1 MKPDYMRR
9 QLIFAGAGVAALGAL
24 PGLGI
29 ISFAS
34 AADGRARMA
43 TGFRA
48 TTHSMAWIGVEAGVF
63 RKLGLNATFEKFTPG
78 GPEILTGLARGE
90 FEFGQTGVLPTTE
103 AVLNGGD
110 PVALL
115 RNTVRHSSYFLMT
128 RPEYTKLEQ
137 LDGKT
142 VAVISDTVSGQAGV
156 NTRLTVEKAGA
167 KAKYVGLGNFQ
178 NIYKALAAGEI
189 DAGIVQIHQRFSG
202 QRQYGWNAFEVV
214 SLEIPSVFVTTRKMI
229 TSDREL
235 VQKVVQ
241 GIVET
246 IHLFKTQPDIA
257 VPLLQRFLQMADRKA
272 VEDLHAFYV
281 PLFPA
286 VPRVDLGEA
295 GIKTL
300 RESFSKKFPAAA
312 KLQESDIVDSSFIDQ
327 LDKSG
332 FIQRLYGNVKP

>member
-1 MKPDYMRR
+1 MNTDYMRR
-9 QLIFAGAGVAALGAL
+9 RLVSAGAGVAALGAL
-24 PGLGI
+24 PGVGVI
-29 ISFAS
+29 NFAC
-34 AADGRARMA
+34 AAGGRAGMA

-48 TTHSMAWIGVEAGVF
+48 TTHSMAWMGVEAGVF

-78 GPEILTGLARGE
+78 GPEILTGLARGD

-103 AVLNGGD
+103 TVLNGGD

-115 RNTVRHSSYFLMT
+115 RNTVRHSSTFLMT
-128 RPEYTKLEQ
+128 RREYTKLEQ

-142 VAVISDTVSGQAGV
+142 VAVISDAVSGQTGV
-156 NTRLTVEKAGA
+156 RVRLTVEKTGA

-189 DAGIVQIHQRFSG
+189 DAGVMQIHQRFSG
-202 QRQYGWNAFEVV
+202 QRQYGWNEFEMV
-214 SLEIPSVFVTTRKMI
+214 SFEIPSVFVTTRKLI
-229 TSDREL
+229 ASDREL
-235 VQKVVQ
+235 VRKAVQ
-241 GIVET
+241 GMVET
-246 IHLFKTQPDIA
+246 IHLFKTQPHIA
-257 VPLLQRFLQMADRKA
+257 VPLLQRFLQIDDRKA

-327 LDKSG
+327 LDQSG
-332 FIQRLYGNVKP
+332 FIQRLYGNVKL

>member
-1 MKPDYMRR
+1 MKTDYMRR
-9 QLIFAGAGVAALGAL
+9 RLISAGAGVAALGAL
-24 PGLGI
+24 PGVGV

-34 AADGRARMA
+34 AAGGRAGMA

-48 TTHSMAWIGVEAGVF
+48 TTHSMAWMGVEAGIF
-63 RKLGLNATFEKFTPG
+63 KKLGLNATFEKFTPG
-78 GPEILTGLARGE
+78 GPEILTGLLRGD
-90 FEFGQTGVLPTTE
+90 FEFGHTGVLPTTE

-110 PVALL
+110 TVALL
-115 RNTVRHSSYFLMT
+115 RNTVRHSSTFLMT
-128 RPEYTKLEQ
+128 RREYTKLEQ

-142 VAVISDTVSGQAGV
+142 VAVISDAVSGQTGV
-156 NTRLTVEKAGA
+156 RVRLTVEKAGA

-178 NIYKALAAGEI
+178 NVYKALAAGEI
-189 DAGIVQIHQRFSG
+189 DAGVMQIHQRFSG
-202 QRQYGWNAFEVV
+202 QRQYGWNAFEMV
-214 SLEIPSVFVTTRKMI
+214 SFEIPSVFVTTRKLI
-229 TSDREL
+229 ASDRDL

-241 GIVET
+241 GMVET
-246 IHLFKTQPDIA
+246 IHLFKTQPQIA
-257 VPLLQRFLQMADRKA
+257 VPLLQRFLQIDDRKA
-272 VEDLHAFYV
+272 MEDLHAFYV

-327 LDKSG
+327 LDRSG
-332 FIQRLYGNVKP
+332 FIQRLYGNVKL